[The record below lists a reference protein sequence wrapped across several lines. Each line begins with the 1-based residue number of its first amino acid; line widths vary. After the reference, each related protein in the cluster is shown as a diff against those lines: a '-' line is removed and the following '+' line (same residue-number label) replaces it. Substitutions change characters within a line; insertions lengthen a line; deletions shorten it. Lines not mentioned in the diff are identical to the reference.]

1 MLLDG
6 RQQQGLQLQHL
17 RDLPPCEHPA
27 HQHQYGKGISLE
39 RFGRTFVQRLKY
51 ILRLQRCQQDARIA
65 ADDPQQR
72 SVVFAPPVGGDGV
85 QILFVLLIP
94 AAEALPIQPLRFR
107 LHRQKAPL
115 GARFHHMVEAI
126 GRSIRQAR
134 DEGVLLCEPGEDLPR
149 VRIARDI
156 LRHLHGKLIG
166 KPHNRQKLPLLFR
179 QRIDH
184 GSGKGGINV
193 GMAAGQ
199 HTALGERAQIQ
210 IHGGKPALAGIEK
223 AFDLRIG
230 KLRAAAVRINGK
242 LRMVEAQLL
251 RADLIHPR
259 PQPHHL
265 RSRQKAI
272 PAGDDQMHIR
282 RQPVCQHT
290 EKQRGALVGQQVKIV
305 DEQIAGRFPRQL
317 MAEIVRQQA
326 SAGGV
331 RGTGILPQQV
341 DARAGKG
348 VLRAPPEDRKIVG
361 IHADADDAQRPGLCA
376 LLQIPVHRGGLSVAH
391 RGDHGGQRAA
401 GDRPQ
406 ALLQPLG
413 YVDGVQLPLW
423 LRHGASSV
431 RRCALTIFYTK
442 TGPLASGK
450 RKEECAASLFSSL
463 LFYALMASS

>member
-126 GRSIRQAR
+126 GRPIRQAR
-134 DEGVLLCEPGEDLPR
+134 DEGVLLCEAGEDLPR

-184 GSGKGGINV
+184 GGGKGGINV

-272 PAGDDQMHIR
+272 PAGDDQMHICR
-282 RQPVCQHT
+282 KPVCQHA
-290 EKQRGALVGQQVKIV
+290 EKQRGALIRQQVKIV
-305 DEQIAGRFPRQL
+305 DEEITGRLARQRMAQI
-317 MAEIVRQQA
+317 IYQQA
-326 SAGGV
+326 AARRV
-331 RGTGILPQQV
+331 RRAGILPQEGK
-341 DARAGKG
+341 ARAGKR
-348 VLRAPPEDRKIVG
+348 LLCAFPEDRKVIG
-361 IHADADDAQRPGLCA
+361 IYADADAVQGLRSGT
-376 LLQIPVHRGGLSVAH
+376 LTEIPVHRRGLPVAH
-391 RGDHGGQRAA
+391 GRDHRGHGAA
-401 GDRPQ
+401 GDGPQ

-413 YVDGVQLPLW
+413 YVNGVQIPLRFW
-423 LRHGASSV
+423 HPAYL
-431 RRCALTIFYTK
+431 RRCILPQIPARPIL
-442 TGPLASGK
+442 
-450 RKEECAASLFSSL
+450 RL
-463 LFYALMASS
+463 L